1 MGIKFDSLQ
10 VGWVDVLVLVLLA
23 VGVVRGRKR
32 GMSEELL
39 DVLKWLLVVVV
50 AGYAYKPLGE
60 ILAGNSVFSTFFS
73 YVAAYAVT
81 VLLLIGFFSYLR
93 PRVGEKIV
101 ESDFFGSG
109 EYYLGMAAG
118 ALRYACI
125 ILVLLALFNARQY
138 TPQEIKDENQFQEVN
153 FGDIRF
159 PTMITLQRAIFEK
172 SLTGSLSR
180 TYLAPFLIQPTVPE
194 EKGLG
199 NHSIVRARERLVQD
213 VLDKH

>member
-1 MGIKFDSLQ
+1 MGFNFDLGRF
-10 VGWVDVLVLVLLA
+10 GWVDVLVLLILTL
-23 VGVVRGRKR
+23 GVVRGRKR

-39 DVLKWLLVVVV
+39 DVLKWALIVVV
-50 AGYAYKPLGE
+50 AAYAYRPAGE
-60 ILAGNSVFSTFFS
+60 LLASNSVFSTFFS
-73 YVAAYAVT
+73 YVAAYALT
-81 VLLLIGFFSYLR
+81 VLFLIIVFSYIR

-101 ESDFFGSG
+101 ESDFFGPG

-118 ALRYACI
+118 AFRYACI

-138 TPQEIKDENQFQEVN
+138 TPQEIREENTFQESN

-159 PTMITLQRAIFEK
+159 PTLITLQKAIFEK

-180 TYLAPFLIQPTVPE
+180 AYLATFLIQPTVPE

-213 VLDKH
+213 VLDKR